1 MILGHRSRGAVAA
14 AAVVVIAAGCST
26 KAPESSGG
34 DGGGGDAADVQTDV
48 GVEGTTITLGV
59 LTDFTGAFAA
69 LGKDIT
75 NANELFWEENQVC
88 DTYDVELDIQDTGY
102 VPQQGVQLYSGMKDG
117 VLAMQQTIGSPIN
130 TALAPEYEADQIVN
144 FPSAWSKTLTEI
156 PGTGVVG
163 ATYDVE
169 IANGY
174 SYLFEEGLLEE
185 GATVGHIYFE
195 GEYGANGLA
204 GTQAVAE
211 EKGLEVIEAQIK
223 STDTDMSAQVTQF
236 KAAGVDLIALTVG
249 PGALASVATVAEA
262 QGLDVPILGSNPVF
276 APGLLAGP
284 GGQLAEDPPLRGG
297 PGVGVRRQP
306 RPARVRTRRP
316 TPTPSRA
323 WASPV
328 GYGMSTLMKQVLD
341 AACENGDLTRQGV
354 LDAFNELEEVDTGG
368 LTVPIRG
375 FELGKSPSLESFIL
389 RPADVPGGAEVAGR
403 GVRGRVRGEDR
414 RLIPDRPD
422 GGVPSS
428 RRGRR
433 RRVRGRAATAGRR
446 GRPAA
451 GARASAAA
459 SAAATASGTDADEA
473 RAATAIAKGAAKP
486 M

>member
-1 MILGHRSRGAVAA
+1 
-14 AAVVVIAAGCST
+14 VVLATGCST

-34 DGGGGDAADVQTDV
+34 GGGGGDAADVLTDV

-69 LGKDIT
+69 LGRDIT
-75 NANELFWEENQVC
+75 NANELFWQQNQVC
-88 DTYDVELDIQDTGY
+88 DTYDVELEIQDTGY
-102 VPQQGVQLYSGMKDG
+102 VPQTGVQLYSGMKDS

-211 EKGLEVIEAQIK
+211 ERGLEVIEAQIK

-262 QGLDVPILGSNPVF
+262 QQLDVPILGSNPVF
-276 APGLLAGP
+276 APGLLDGP
-284 GGQLAEDPPLRGG
+284 AAEWLKTHLYVAAPVSAFADNPDLLESYEEAYPDSIPSL
-297 PGVGVRRQP
+297 GV
-306 RPARVRTRRP
+306 
-316 TPTPSRA
+316 
-323 WASPV
+323 PV
-328 GYGMSTLMKQVLD
+328 GWGMSTLMKQVLD
-341 AACENGDLTRQGV
+341 AACENGDLTRAGV
-354 LDAFNELEEVDTGG
+354 FEAFEGLEEVDTGG

-375 FELGKSPSLESFIL
+375 FEIGKSPSLESFIL
-389 RPADVPGGAEVAGR
+389 RPADVPGGAEV
-403 GVRGRVRGEDR
+403 VGEAFE
-414 RLIPDRPD
+414 
-422 GGVPSS
+422 GEF
-428 RRGRR
+428 
-433 RRVRGRAATAGRR
+433 A
-446 GRPAA
+446 
-451 GARASAAA
+451 
-459 SAAATASGTDADEA
+459 E
-473 RAATAIAKGAAKP
+473 AIAG
-486 M
+486 

>member
-1 MILGHRSRGAVAA
+1 MNLGKRSRGTVAL
-14 AAVVVIAAGCST
+14 AAVVVAAASGCST

-34 DGGGGDAADVQTDV
+34 GGGGEAADVQTDI
-48 GVEGTTITLGV
+48 GVEGETIRLGV

-88 DTYDVELDIQDTGY
+88 DTYDVELDIQDTNY
-102 VPQQGVQLYSGMKDG
+102 VPQNGVQLYSGMKDN

-174 SYLFEEGLLEE
+174 SYLFEEGLLKE
-185 GATVGHIYFE
+185 GDKVGHIYFE

-211 EKGLEVIEAQIK
+211 EMGLEVVEQQIK
-223 STDTDMSAQVTQF
+223 STDTDMSSQVTAF
-236 KAAGVDLIALTVG
+236 KAAGVNLIALTVG
-249 PGALASVATVAEA
+249 PAALASVATVAEA

-284 GGQLAEDPPLRGG
+284 AANWLKSHLY
-297 PGVGVRRQP
+297 V
-306 RPARVRTRRP
+306 
-316 TPTPSRA
+316 
-323 WASPV
+323 ASPV
-328 GYGMSTLMKQVLD
+328 SSFDAHPELLEQYEAAYPEATPSLGVVVGFGMSTLMKAVLD
-341 AACENGDLTRQGV
+341 AACENGDLTRAGV
-354 LDAFNELEEVDTGG
+354 YEAFEGLEEVDTDG

-375 FELGKSPSLESFIL
+375 FETGKSPSLQSFVL
-389 RPADVPGGAEVAGR
+389 QPADVPGGASVLAEAFE
-403 GVRGRVRGEDR
+403 GEF
-414 RLIPDRPD
+414 
-422 GGVPSS
+422 
-428 RRGRR
+428 
-433 RRVRGRAATAGRR
+433 
-446 GRPAA
+446 
-451 GARASAAA
+451 
-459 SAAATASGTDADEA
+459 
-473 RAATAIAKGAAKP
+473 AAKIAG
-486 M
+486 

>member
-14 AAVVVIAAGCST
+14 AAVVVLAAGCST

-34 DGGGGDAADVQTDV
+34 DGGGGDAADVLTDV

-75 NANELFWEENQVC
+75 NANELFWQQNQVC

-211 EKGLEVIEAQIK
+211 ERGLEVIEAQIK

-262 QGLDVPILGSNPVF
+262 QQLDVPILGSNPVF
-276 APGLLAGP
+276 APGLLDGP
-284 GGQLAEDPPLRGG
+284 AAEWLKTHLYVAAPVSAFADNPDLLESYEAAYPDAIPSL
-297 PGVGVRRQP
+297 GV
-306 RPARVRTRRP
+306 
-316 TPTPSRA
+316 
-323 WASPV
+323 PV

-354 LDAFNELEEVDTGG
+354 LDAFNGLEEVDTGG

-375 FELGKSPSLESFIL
+375 FEIGKSPSLESFIL
-389 RPADVPGGAEVAGR
+389 RPADVPGGAEV
-403 GVRGRVRGEDR
+403 VGE
-414 RLIPDRPD
+414 PFE
-422 GGVPSS
+422 GEF
-428 RRGRR
+428 
-433 RRVRGRAATAGRR
+433 A
-446 GRPAA
+446 
-451 GARASAAA
+451 
-459 SAAATASGTDADEA
+459 E
-473 RAATAIAKGAAKP
+473 AIAG
-486 M
+486 